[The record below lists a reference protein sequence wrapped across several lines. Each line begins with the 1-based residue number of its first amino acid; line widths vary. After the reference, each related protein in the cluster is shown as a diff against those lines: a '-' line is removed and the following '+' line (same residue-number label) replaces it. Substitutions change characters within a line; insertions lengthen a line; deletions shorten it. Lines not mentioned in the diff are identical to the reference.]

1 MLHQP
6 VHMRDQVTNRIEL
19 IMQEHKPTF
28 IEQLEQVSISLILVV
43 FFLFGVSICV
53 DYIADPFRTNSF
65 WTTASIRE
73 VEHQKQAL

>member
-28 IEQLEQVSISLILVV
+28 IEQLEQVSITLILVI
-43 FFLFGVSICV
+43 FFLFGVSI
-53 DYIADPFRTNSF
+53 
-65 WTTASIRE
+65 
-73 VEHQKQAL
+73 